1 KGKEF
6 KNLEELK
13 LELMDYINWYNNHR
27 IHGSLDY
34 LTPKEYKERKS
45 A

>member
-1 KGKEF
+1 
-6 KNLEELK
+6 LEELK